1 MFPLMFL
8 IAAHAAHPA
17 TPRSA
22 VPDYITAIC
31 MPFVRDGIVPDA
43 ARGRIV
49 AAGLRALPIST
60 GSHMQR
66 FTNKRYEIQLGMDQK
81 EHRWC
86 NAYDLLADTRPMFA
100 AGKVIVAQNPS
111 LKLMISNALLGFW
124 RWDSDTMT
132 FEVRESG
139 NDFAPD
145 DRIMPGIEVSSLKL
159 DD

>member
-1 MFPLMFL
+1 MLALLFLM
-8 IAAHAAHPA
+8 AAHAVHTPA
-17 TPRSA
+17 PRSA
-22 VPDYITAIC
+22 VPDYITTIC
-31 MPFVRDGIVPDA
+31 LPFVRDGIAPDA
-43 ARGRIV
+43 ARGRIE

-81 EHRWC
+81 GHRWC

-100 AGKVIVAQNPS
+100 AGKMIVAQNPS
-111 LKLMISNALLGFW
+111 LKPTESNPLLGFW

-139 NDFAPD
+139 NDYGPD
-145 DRIMPGIEVSSLKL
+145 DKIMPGIEVSSLKL